1 MYRSE
6 RRLPRVPYKIL
17 QLQEVINTLR
27 SVAHTTDKESAFN
40 SEDISE
46 GNLTKR
52 TGSVLPKSMDEAN
65 VMRAKIFEVYNAC
78 SDEIKDNFTKILSEI
93 KLWVKG
99 LKSASSDTA
108 YQKYGQ
114 QILTSHG
121 IWVT

>member
-6 RRLPRVPYKIL
+6 RRLPRVPYKTLPI
-17 QLQEVINTLR
+17 QEVINTLR

-40 SEDISE
+40 SEDTLE

-52 TGSVLPKSMDEAN
+52 TGSVLPDSMDEAN

-108 YQKYGQ
+108 FQKYGQ
-114 QILTSHG
+114 QISTSHG